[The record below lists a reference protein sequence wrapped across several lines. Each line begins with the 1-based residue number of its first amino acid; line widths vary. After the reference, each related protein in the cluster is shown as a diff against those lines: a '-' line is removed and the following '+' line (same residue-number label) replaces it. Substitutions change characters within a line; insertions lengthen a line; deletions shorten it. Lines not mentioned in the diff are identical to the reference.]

1 MHFHMAALPQNN
13 SRKINH
19 FLGVL
24 WYKCHLANFPCGMD
38 IFKTDY
44 IKNQKYMECHKAR
57 KLCYL
62 VGFETLSNKKMKLY
76 EAEQF

>member
-1 MHFHMAALPQNN
+1 
-13 SRKINH
+13 
-19 FLGVL
+19 
-24 WYKCHLANFPCGMD
+24 MD

-44 IKNQKYMECHKAR
+44 IKDQKNMECHKAR

-62 VGFETLSNKKMKLY
+62 IGLKTLSNKQIILY

>member
-1 MHFHMAALPQNN
+1 MATLPQNN
-13 SRKINH
+13 SRKVNH
-19 FLGVL
+19 FLVVL
-24 WYKCHLANFPCGMD
+24 LYKCHLANFPCGMD

-44 IKNQKYMECHKAR
+44 IKDQKNMECHKAR

-62 VGFETLSNKKMKLY
+62 IGLKTLSNKQIILY